1 MIGSFST
8 AVKSVFGI
16 FVPSAVRCRT
26 ALHFLVSLNRGHACS
41 YKFYSTVNVDIA
53 GLNASVSRYFCP
65 AFVALKIE
73 IEKTLRRFK
82 ASGAR

>member
-1 MIGSFST
+1 MPYSSP
-8 AVKSVFGI
+8 V
-16 FVPSAVRCRT
+16 
-26 ALHFLVSLNRGHACS
+26 LVSLNRGHARLHEG
-41 YKFYSTVNVDIA
+41 KFYSTVNVDIA